1 MTHPNPS
8 GAQATGSQL
17 TLALPVN
24 ETGTM
29 VARETW
35 VIRPIEHKL
44 AQRTIIDKHY
54 LHRRAPC
61 SFAFGLF
68 VGGHLLGVC
77 VFGTPASHH
86 LCKSICPSDPGKA
99 LELNRL
105 WLCDTLP
112 RNSES
117 WFVSRCLHA
126 LPPRLVLSY
135 ADTARGHAGYVYRAL
150 NFHYAGWTDME
161 RKTPRYDY
169 IVPGK
174 HTRDAFRGPDG
185 AQWTERI
192 RREPKVK
199 YWTATGNRRERRD
212 LEKICAW
219 PILSWVSSPHPP
231 EAQFER
237 EVSSAA

>member
-1 MTHPNPS
+1 LTGASIFLASEAQGAAAVVFRPCVTGLTSLRDGFFGPFNAATNANQLHLPTPS
-8 GAQATGSQL
+8 KSQVYPHDKKISTRGHFGSQ
-17 TLALPVN
+17 VYN
-24 ETGTM
+24 
-29 VARETW
+29 
-35 VIRPIEHKL
+35 
-44 AQRTIIDKHY
+44 
-54 LHRRAPC
+54 
-61 SFAFGLF
+61 S
-68 VGGHLLGVC
+68 
-77 VFGTPASHH
+77 
-86 LCKSICPSDPGKA
+86 PSKA

-117 WFVSRCLHA
+117 WFVSRCLHE

-174 HTRDAFRGPDG
+174 HTRDAFRGGEP
-185 AQWTERI
+185 QWTERI

-212 LEKICAW
+212 LAKICGW

-237 EVSSAA
+237 EMPSAA